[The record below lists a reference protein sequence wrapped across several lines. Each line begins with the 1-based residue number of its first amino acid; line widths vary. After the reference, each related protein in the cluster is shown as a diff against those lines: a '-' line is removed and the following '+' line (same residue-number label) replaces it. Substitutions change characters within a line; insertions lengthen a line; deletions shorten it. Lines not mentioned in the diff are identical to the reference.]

1 VLVREFGLVT
11 AAVFGAV
18 WRYCQ
23 MENRVC
29 NASTRTIADDLGMEH
44 GTVLRHIKKL
54 CKAGYLRDETPG
66 LRNKPHTYSDT
77 GKVKITGLVEVA
89 TGAQDTT
96 TGAQDTTTGAQDTT
110 TGAQDTTTGVLNQL
124 KRVSKRVSKK
134 PFKES
139 ESRTQNKVLS
149 ENRLFGI
156 KLTEV
161 CGYSGPEFVVNSKL
175 GDCAAAVV
183 KLIEWGA
190 TVEQLDQFGRW
201 WWGQTPPTF
210 NQVVDEWG
218 KFLAVPNRPDQH
230 SSHAASAV
238 KLDPD
243 WRAAYESQ
251 LAADRVVVAETAERV
266 EGVMNGTIITTGINV
281 NDEIRKLAQKK
292 EM

>member
-1 VLVREFGLVT
+1 MLVREFGLVT

-183 KLIEWGA
+183 KLIEWSA

>member
-183 KLIEWGA
+183 KLIEWSA

-251 LAADRVVVAETAERV
+251 LAADRIAVAETAERV

>member
-1 VLVREFGLVT
+1 MLVQEFGLVT

-251 LAADRVVVAETAERV
+251 LAADRIAVAETAERV

>member
-1 VLVREFGLVT
+1 
-11 AAVFGAV
+11 
-18 WRYCQ
+18 
-23 MENRVC
+23 
-29 NASTRTIADDLGMEH
+29 MEH

-54 CKAGYLRDETPG
+54 CTAGYLRDETPG

-89 TGAQDTT
+89 TGAQDTTTGAQDTT

-161 CGYSGPEFVVNSKL
+161 CGSSGPEFVVNSKL

>member
-1 VLVREFGLVT
+1 MLVREFGLVT

-96 TGAQDTTTGAQDTT
+96 TGAQDTTTG
-110 TGAQDTTTGVLNQL
+110 VLNQL

-183 KLIEWGA
+183 KLIEWDA

-251 LAADRVVVAETAERV
+251 LAADRIAVAETAERV